1 VTAPQ
6 PQTSRLPAAERR
18 QAIVDAG
25 LRVFAAGSYS
35 AATTAQIAREAGVS
49 EPILYRHFGSKRDLY
64 LACLDEAWVRLRAAF
79 EASAAA
85 VGEQRALEL
94 MGRTGGGHPLRVLA
108 ANLWMQAVTEAGC
121 DDVIKRHLRA
131 HLREV
136 HDYIAG
142 VLRRLQAAGAVP
154 ADRDAESEAWIAV
167 AGGLLFGVANRVG
180 GLLGP
185 AEFAAISEQ
194 RQRWLRG
201 TA

>member
-1 VTAPQ
+1 MTTAQ

-18 QAIVDAG
+18 HAIVEAG
-25 LRVFAAGSYS
+25 LRVFATGSYS

-49 EPILYRHFGSKRDLY
+49 EPILYRHFRSKRDLY
-64 LACLDEAWVRLRAAF
+64 LACLDEAWLKLRTAF

-85 VGEQRALEL
+85 FGEQRALEL

-121 DDVIKRHLRA
+121 DEAIKRHLRT
-131 HLREV
+131 HMREV
-136 HDYIAG
+136 HDYIAA
-142 VLRRLQAAGAVP
+142 VLRRLQASGSVP
-154 ADRDAESEAWIAV
+154 ADRDPDSEAWIAV

>member
-1 VTAPQ
+1 MTAPP

-18 QAIVDAG
+18 EAILEAA
-25 LRVFAAGSYS
+25 LRVFATGSYS

-64 LACLDEAWVRLRAAF
+64 LACLDEAWVKLRTAF

-85 VGEQRALEL
+85 FGEQRALEL
-94 MGRTGGGHPLRVLA
+94 MGRTGGGHPLRILT

-121 DDVIKRHLRA
+121 DEGIKRHLRT
-131 HLREV
+131 HMREV

-142 VLRRLQAAGAVP
+142 VLRGLQASGAIP
-154 ADRDAESEAWIAV
+154 ADRDPDSEAWVAV

-185 AEFAAISEQ
+185 ADFAAISEQ
-194 RQRWLRG
+194 RQRWLSG
-201 TA
+201 TP